1 MARPREFDKDE
12 ALQKAIDVF
21 WRQGYEATSMHDLVG
36 AMGINRQSLYDTFGD
51 KHALYLSALESY
63 RLQREKGLLALL
75 EAPGSVKRKLRK
87 VCDKAIEE
95 SVTDET
101 RRGCF
106 MNNAFVDMVTHDQ
119 QTEEQAVRHVTIVEK
134 AWEKAFA
141 RGQESGE
148 ITKKHSA
155 SALARYFYNALN
167 GLRVTAKTNTDENAL
182 KDIVKVTLSMFN
194 EKDGEN

>member
-1 MARPREFDKDE
+1 MARPREFDKGE

-36 AMGINRQSLYDTFGD
+36 VMGINRQSLYDTFGD

-63 RLQREKGLLALL
+63 RLEREKDLLALL
-75 EAPGSVKRKLRK
+75 DAPGSIKRKLRK
-87 VCDKAIEE
+87 VCEKAIEE

-106 MNNAFVDMVTHDQ
+106 MNNAFVDMVTRDQ

-134 AWEKAFA
+134 AWEKAIA

-155 SALARYFYNALN
+155 SSLARYFYNALN
-167 GLRVTAKTNTDENAL
+167 GLRVTAKTNTHENAL
-182 KDIVKVTLSMFN
+182 KDIVKVTLSMF
-194 EKDGEN
+194 D

>member
-1 MARPREFDKDE
+1 LLPSTSKTPAYDE
-12 ALQKAIDVF
+12 AILA
-21 WRQGYEATSMHDLVG
+21 VG
-36 AMGINRQSLYDTFGD
+36 RNDIRPVRMIGDQVLKQIPGVIN
-51 KHALYLSALESY
+51 
-63 RLQREKGLLALL
+63 QREKELLALL

-87 VCDKAIEE
+87 VCDKATEE
-95 SVTDET
+95 SVTVET

-106 MNNAFVDMVTHDQ
+106 MNNAFVDMVTRDQ

-182 KDIVKVTLSMFN
+182 KDIVKVTLSMFY
-194 EKDGEN
+194 EKDGED